1 MNPFYKSFKQNQNSN
16 FNELP
21 KTLPELVNFLM
32 LRGQTPE
39 QKVRELVSSGK
50 MSPELFERYSQMAS
64 QVIKNGHS

>member
-1 MNPFYKSFKQNQNSN
+1 
-16 FNELP
+16 
-21 KTLPELVNFLM
+21 M